1 MGDLEKLDEEEI
13 EAIQKLTTFEAMKK
27 DPRTNYEHWDTFG
40 IRNADES
47 KFMRS
52 GEVGNYKKYLHPETD
67 EKLDQ
72 WIKEE
77 SSKLH
82 LFYRYEVVGNE
93 FVRHKDNAGIC
104 RNYEKSHWHGE
115 TSIER
120 YDHQVVGLTKGSS
133 L

>member
-1 MGDLEKLDEEEI
+1 MSFQKNPKEVIRSIASFIQMGDLEKLDEEEI

-77 SSKLH
+77 SSKLQ
-82 LFYRYEVVGNE
+82 
-93 FVRHKDNAGIC
+93 
-104 RNYEKSHWHGE
+104 S
-115 TSIER
+115 SINFKFKLE
-120 YDHQVVGLTKGSS
+120 
-133 L
+133 